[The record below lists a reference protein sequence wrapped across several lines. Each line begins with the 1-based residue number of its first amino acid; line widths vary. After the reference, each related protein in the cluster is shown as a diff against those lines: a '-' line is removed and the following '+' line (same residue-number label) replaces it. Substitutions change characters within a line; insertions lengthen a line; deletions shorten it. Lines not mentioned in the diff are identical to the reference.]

1 MRYDFDTVI
10 DRRGTY
16 AIKWSQ
22 PDPDIIP
29 LMVAD
34 MDLPVPQP
42 VVDAMHRVADHRM
55 YGYSMHA
62 TDPRSHR

>member
-34 MDLPVPQP
+34 MDLPVPQS
-42 VVDAMHRVADHRM
+42 VVDACRELCLEAMNQYAD
-55 YGYSMHA
+55 
-62 TDPRSHR
+62 